1 MISALINI
9 FRKEYLH
16 IIRDRSTFLLAL
28 ITPVISSIALSFI
41 LSTDVRTVKVVAVV
55 PHHSE
60 ASRSLISRFQNNP
73 LFRFEGYVDDLSE
86 AENLMK
92 TNKIN
97 AAVVLRPDYD
107 ELVERIKGGDT
118 DCPSP
123 VQIATDASNC
133 AMGSAAGLYIKA
145 AISEEFRE
153 NDEYFSDRIL
163 YNPSLS
169 SSYSFQPGIIA
180 LVVMLIGLIL
190 TSSSFVGEKEFGTI
204 DAVTLSPV
212 GNAAYYVGKSV
223 PYFFLC
229 LIVGILTTVTGIIVT
244 GIPVK
249 GSIFMIFLVTSL
261 YSLTSVLLGI
271 LISMFSSKQVNA
283 FAICWGGIIMPVI
296 YCGGIFVPVEN
307 LPLWAQNI
315 SGLVYARWYVDAL
328 RKLMIQGVDAVYV
341 IKEIIYMSFSTVVF
355 LIACHL
361 KIKVQ
366 NR

>member
-9 FRKEYLH
+9 FRKECLH
-16 IIRDRSTFLLAL
+16 IIRDKSTFLLAL
-28 ITPVISSIALSFI
+28 IMPVLFSVALGLI

-60 ASRSLISRFQNNP
+60 ASRSLIARFENNP
-73 LFRFEGYVDDLSE
+73 LFRFKGYVDNLSE
-86 AENLMK
+86 AEKLMK
-92 TNKIN
+92 TNKVN

-118 DCPSP
+118 GCPSP

-133 AMGSAAGLYIKA
+133 VMGSAADLYIKA
-145 AISEEFRE
+145 AIGEEFGE
-153 NDEYFSDRIL
+153 KDEYFSDRIL

-180 LVVMLIGLIL
+180 LIIMLVGLL
-190 TSSSFVGEKEFGTI
+190 MTSSSFVGEKEFGTI
-204 DAVTLSPV
+204 DAVSLSPA

-229 LIVGILTTVTGIIVT
+229 LLAGILTTVTGILVT
-244 GIPVK
+244 GIPVQ
-249 GSIFMIFLVTSL
+249 GSVFMIFLVTSL

-271 LISMFSSKQVNA
+271 LISMFSSKQANA
-283 FAICWGGIIMPVI
+283 FAICWGGIVMPI
-296 YCGGIFVPVEN
+296 LYCGGILVPVEN
-307 LPLWAQNI
+307 LPLWAQKV
-315 SGLVYARWYVDAL
+315 SDLVYARWYVDAL

-341 IKEIIYMSFSTVVF
+341 IKEIIYISFSTVVF

-361 KIKVQ
+361 KIKAL